1 MAIIA
6 FSLAMVAAFWSRNAW
21 PIYLPG
27 DRDPFGFGHA
37 RVNLSRSF
45 YQQRPNGWL
54 NGWLHWASDKGND
67 GRGHVPA
74 LPREPE
80 CQDGGV
86 DIEQ

>member
-6 FSLAMVAAFWSRNAW
+6 FSLAMFAAFWSRRTW

-37 RVNLSRSF
+37 RVSLSRSF
-45 YQQRPNGWL
+45 DQQQPKGWL
-54 NGWLHWASDKGND
+54 QWTSDEGND
-67 GRGHVPA
+67 GRGHVQVY
-74 LPREPE
+74 PREPE
-80 CQDGGV
+80 YQDGDV